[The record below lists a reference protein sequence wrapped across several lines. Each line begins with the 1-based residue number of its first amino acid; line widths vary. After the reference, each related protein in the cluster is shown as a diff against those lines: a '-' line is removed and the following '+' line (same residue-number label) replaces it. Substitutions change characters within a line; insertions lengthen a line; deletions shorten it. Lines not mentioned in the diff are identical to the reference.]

1 MLLDYTEF
9 GRCDA
14 QALKNRRA
22 IGTGYCLS
30 TQLFFFKPGIVR
42 ELTPVEEMLTLP
54 GVRAMHYNVREGDEI
69 PKIENATARAGYLMV
84 EGDNFSV
91 MIHNV
96 KRRIRAAS
104 RHRRRRQ

>member
-1 MLLDYTEF
+1 VGAEGLKVNEIAARIGGAYEDITLPWIAGADVLEMLLDYTEY

-42 ELTPVEEMLTLP
+42 EMCGRTM
-54 GVRAMHYNVREGDEI
+54 RF
-69 PKIENATARAGYLMV
+69 PK
-84 EGDNFSV
+84 
-91 MIHNV
+91 
-96 KRRIRAAS
+96 
-104 RHRRRRQ
+104 